1 MAKDEEGIKVFV
13 RVRPQNDREKQV
25 QGPAVSPKCLPFYPP
40 QTLPLRLNLGIQ
52 IGCVCV
58 LKIR

>member
-25 QGPAVSPKCLPFYPP
+25 QRSAVSPKCFPFYPP

-52 IGCVCV
+52 IGCV
-58 LKIR
+58 LRTR

>member
-25 QGPAVSPKCLPFYPP
+25 QRSAVFPKCWPFYPQ
-40 QTLPLRLNLGIQ
+40 QTQLLLSIMASRLA
-52 IGCVCV
+52 C
-58 LKIR
+58 